1 MIDYFEDTYIGHLK
15 STKAERSQMWY
26 LFTMIYFIR
35 IFRIT
40 HGVFQNQ
47 RSANPEADMNIS
59 QIISYWG
66 YPDEE
71 YDIVTED
78 GYILGLYR
86 IPYGRTDNNKNLAQ
100 RVVVYLQHGL
110 LTSAS
115 SWISNLPNNSLGFI
129 LADAGYDVWMG
140 NSRGNTWSR
149 KHLYLETNSKEFW
162 AFSFDEMAKYDLP
175 ASIDFIV
182 KQTRQEEI
190 FYVGHSQGTT
200 IGFITFSTIPKIAER
215 IKIFFALAPVFSTK
229 YLKSPLVRMT
239 YKWKSIVKAFFG
251 NKDFL
256 PKTSFKKFV
265 GSKLCPLQIFD
276 KICLNILFMM
286 FGYDSK
292 NLNMSRLDVY
302 FSHNPAGTSVQNML
316 HWSQLLNSTHLKAYD
331 WGSPDLNLVH
341 YNQTTSPFYNVT
353 NMNVATA
360 IWNGESDLLADPEDV
375 KILHSEITNHI
386 YYKTISYYNHIDF
399 LFGLDVY
406 DQVYHEIIDI
416 IQDNL

>member
-1 MIDYFEDTYIGHLK
+1 
-15 STKAERSQMWY
+15 
-26 LFTMIYFIR
+26 
-35 IFRIT
+35 
-40 HGVFQNQ
+40 
-47 RSANPEADMNIS
+47 MNIS

-71 YDIVTED
+71 YNIVTED

-86 IPYGRTDNNKNLAQ
+86 IPYGKTNNNNNSVQKL
-100 RVVVYLQHGL
+100 VVYLQHGL

-115 SWISNLPNNSLGFI
+115 NWISNLPNNSLGFI

-149 KHLYLETNSKEFW
+149 KHLYLETSSKEFW

-175 ASIDFIV
+175 ASTDFIM
-182 KQTRQEEI
+182 KQTGQEEM

-215 IKIFFALAPVFSTK
+215 IKIFFALAPVFSIK
-229 YLKSPLVRMT
+229 YKSPLIKMT
-239 YKWKSIVKAFFG
+239 YKWKSLVKGFSG

-256 PKTSFKKFV
+256 PKTSFNKFI
-265 GSKLCPLQIFD
+265 GSKLCSLQIFN
-276 KICLNILFMM
+276 KLCLDTLLMM
-286 FGYDSK
+286 FGNDPK

-302 FSHNPAGTSVQNML
+302 FSHNPAGTSVQNMV
-316 HWSQLLNSTHLKAYD
+316 HWSQLLNSTHLKAFD
-331 WGSPDLNLVH
+331 WGRPDLNLIH
-341 YNQTTSPFYNVT
+341 FNQTTPPSYNVT
-353 NMNVATA
+353 NMNVAVAT
-360 IWNGESDLLADPEDV
+360 WNGESDLLADPEDV
-375 KILHSEITNHI
+375 KILHSKIKNHI
-386 YYKTISYYNHIDF
+386 YHKTISYYNHIDF